1 MGAQVARHNSKI
13 LRANSDAPPKPQPS
27 CNCQTSKKGECP
39 LPGACN
45 QEGVIYQATV
55 ENSKGEKETYVGLAE
70 KFKKR
75 YYKHKT
81 SLETKNSDNTTTLS
95 AHFWSEFEEGRAP
108 KVTWKVLEKNIP
120 SFNPVTG
127 KCQLCIREKF
137 YIVLKPHVATLN
149 QRQEI
154 FSNCRHKE
162 SRLLKKAPD

>member
-1 MGAQVARHNSKI
+1 MADVNKQHSK
-13 LRANSDAPPKPQPS
+13 
-27 CNCQTSKKGECP
+27 
-39 LPGACN
+39 
-45 QEGVIYQATV
+45 TV
-55 ENSKGEKETYVGLAE
+55 TDLDIDE